1 VTVRRSSGSQRAK
14 LVVVRISS
22 SASQQAARYR
32 LSLYLGI
39 ILIGANLRTPIT
51 SLGAVLSQIQ
61 QAAGLN
67 GLGAGILDAIP
78 LLVFALLSSLRL
90 PPCRMTQKVK
100 TAPSW

>member
-1 VTVRRSSGSQRAK
+1 
-14 LVVVRISS
+14 VVRISS